1 MPDHPIL
8 IRALF
13 ACRCSMEVFAR
24 GPFIDSRMSNRP
36 CHTLARHAV
45 YAWLHEFGDLSPS
58 HIAAIT
64 GSATTSVREGIRAFW
79 GRSRPD
85 LHLLRGP
92 EAPDGSVVV
101 LEGQGQ
107 AVVYGVQGVCPVEA
121 AGATGEEPPEGQ
133 DVLCPL
139 V

>member
-1 MPDHPIL
+1 
-8 IRALF
+8 
-13 ACRCSMEVFAR
+13 MEVFAR

-79 GRSRPD
+79 GRSEPD

-92 EAPDGSVVV
+92 EAPDGPVVV
-101 LEGQGQ
+101 LAARPQAMAHPMQSLHPEDGQNETVG
-107 AVVYGVQGVCPVEA
+107 G
-121 AGATGEEPPEGQ
+121 T
-133 DVLCPL
+133 
-139 V
+139 